1 MNVDRTLLASLLRE
15 NPFQPATSF
24 WRAIELSAVLRHGL
38 PNGRGLDLGCGDGK
52 LMRTLLGAA
61 RASPELVGVDID
73 PHEARD
79 AAETGSYVRVR
90 VAPGDR
96 IPEPDA
102 SFDFVFSNSV
112 LEHIDDLEPVITEVA
127 RVLRAGGTFLFT
139 VPSAGFHDCL
149 GGPLLPWV
157 GRSAYAA
164 QIDRRCAHIRYWS
177 KPDWEGCMQRHGLG
191 LTHASEYLTA
201 PEVRRWETLA
211 RFTSGLLYPLFRS
224 RLRPI
229 EIQRRLGLRRSGMR
243 LPPYLAAVLARI
255 ISFGGQPDASGGFG
269 CLLVEARKPG
279 GGDVAA

>member
-1 MNVDRTLLASLLRE
+1 
-15 NPFQPATSF
+15 
-24 WRAIELSAVLRHGL
+24 
-38 PNGRGLDLGCGDGK
+38 
-52 LMRTLLGAA
+52 
-61 RASPELVGVDID
+61 
-73 PHEARD
+73 
-79 AAETGSYVRVR
+79 VR

-229 EIQRRLGLRRSGMR
+229 EIQRRLGLRRSGVR
-243 LPPYLAAVLARI
+243 LPPCLAAVLARRGE
-255 ISFGGQPDASGGFG
+255 SERGHAPVLLGGRHGHVDPASKTDWLSIGMP
-269 CLLVEARKPG
+269 ASMTTRQRSAP
-279 GGDVAA
+279 